1 MEEIQKETKEASSM
15 DRILESTLSKT
26 VQQMM
31 GQVWG
36 SFEDISFSR
45 TNSNATYR
53 YKNQF

>member
-1 MEEIQKETKEASSM
+1 MEEIQKDTKEASSM

-36 SFEDISFSR
+36 FFENISFSR
-45 TNSNATYR
+45 TISSR
-53 YKNQF
+53 I

>member
-1 MEEIQKETKEASSM
+1 MEEIRKETKEASSM

-45 TNSNATYR
+45 TSSNELC
-53 YKNQF
+53 KHEK